1 MWTYRPDDPELVHF
15 AAFWEVEEDLPDG
28 DLFDDPPDSS
38 PDYRV
43 DTGKDVL
50 GVEHTRIYQQ
60 HDGEELPRQAL
71 ETYIPEVIR
80 EAEEEYKSRRNP
92 HVHVNVHFSSDAYLG
107 KDMIEEVARELV
119 GFVEQRIPEPGEKA
133 RFSDL
138 RGDRNLPK
146 QIWGL
151 SILRFEEA
159 VRTSWSHP
167 DTVWV
172 SQLTPEYVQERIN
185 AKNGKVA
192 SYRENCDRIWLLL
205 VFNGT
210 LSTSFD
216 IGPEL
221 PDHTFESDFDR
232 TYLFDFENEES
243 LLLRTE

>member
-1 MWTYRPDDPELVHF
+1 MWAYRPNDPELVHF
-15 AAFWEVEEDLPDG
+15 EAFRKVEEDFPDG

-50 GVEHTRIYQQ
+50 GVEHTRIYQR
-60 HDGEELPRQAL
+60 HDGEGLPRQAL
-71 ETYIPEVIR
+71 ETYIPEVTQ
-80 EAEEEYKSRRNP
+80 EAEEEYKSRGNP
-92 HVHVNVHFSSDAYLG
+92 HVNVKVHFSSDAHLG
-107 KDMIEEVARELV
+107 KDMVEEVAKELV
-119 GFVEQRIPEPGEKA
+119 EFVEQRIPEPGEKA
-133 RFSDL
+133 RYSEL

-167 DTVWV
+167 DTVGV
-172 SQLTPEYVQERIN
+172 SQLTPEYVQERIDD
-185 AKNGKVA
+185 KNEKVG

-205 VFNGT
+205 VFNGP

-216 IGPEL
+216 VEPDL
-221 PDHTFESDFDR
+221 PGHIFESDFDR
-232 TYLFDFENEES
+232 TYLFDFQNEEP
-243 LLLRTE
+243 LLLSTE